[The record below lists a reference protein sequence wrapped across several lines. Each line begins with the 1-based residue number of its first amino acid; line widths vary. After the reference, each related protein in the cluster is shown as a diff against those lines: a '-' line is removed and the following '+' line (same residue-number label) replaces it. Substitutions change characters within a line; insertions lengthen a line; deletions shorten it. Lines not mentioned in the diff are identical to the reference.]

1 MQSIIHA
8 GFAIT
13 LDGRG
18 DRALVYVTDN
28 ATSRRVGTRV
38 GEDWIVRFQRLNRQ
52 QILTLFS

>member
-1 MQSIIHA
+1 MQPIIHA

-18 DRALVYVTDN
+18 DKALVYVDDQ
-28 ATSRRVGTRV
+28 ATARRVGTRV
-38 GEDWIVRFQRLNRQ
+38 GENWIVRFQSLNRQ